1 MNQNRNYFKEEPA
14 EQDRDPERVALENL
28 FQPLATKYGE
38 QTILHYLDKDAEVAP
53 VVIQEWLAGRR
64 KPSPGIRN
72 AVFSSL
78 RNFQPETIHPE
89 AKPVKPPMVAPKP
102 EADKRKQPIRKL
114 THTQAR
120 KEQIIIKNQEE
131 LDAMMKRLRDKGQI
145 T

>member
-14 EQDRDPERVALENL
+14 EKDRDPDRVALENL
-28 FQPLATKYGE
+28 FQPLAAKYGE
-38 QTILHYLDKDAEVAP
+38 QAMLHYIDKDVEVAP

-64 KPSPGIRN
+64 KPSPGICN

-78 RNFQPETIHPE
+78 RNFQPENMPPE
-89 AKPVKPPMVAPKP
+89 AKPVKPPMAVPGSNV
-102 EADKRKQPIRKL
+102 DKRKQPIRKQ
-114 THTQAR
+114 TPAQTR
-120 KEQIIIKNQEE
+120 KEQVITKNQEE